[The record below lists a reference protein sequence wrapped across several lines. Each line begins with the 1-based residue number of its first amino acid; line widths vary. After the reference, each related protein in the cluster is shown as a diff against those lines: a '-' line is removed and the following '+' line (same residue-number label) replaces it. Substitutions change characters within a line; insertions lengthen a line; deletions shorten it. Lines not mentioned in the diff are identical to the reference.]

1 VFVCGRYGLFRDP
14 GPIVRAL
21 GGRTRGN
28 FRFVPHYN
36 VAPTQPVLGIAN
48 DPERTLANF
57 HWGLVSNVPGEA
69 RRRISTINARIETVA
84 TSPLYGPLLPVQR
97 CALFADGYY
106 EWHLRRDGTKQPMWI
121 ERRDGRTFA
130 FAGLWQPYFEN
141 GAAGLA
147 CTIVTQPANPYLAE
161 LHERMPVVL
170 AATNARR
177 WLEPGPLE
185 TEEALALLE
194 PAQGREWSYHPV
206 GEAVGNVRNDA
217 PELIARAVATQVQP
231 SLFDAL
237 EW

>member
-1 VFVCGRYGLFRDP
+1 MAGDGFNPQD
-14 GPIVRAL
+14 
-21 GGRTRGN
+21 
-28 FRFVPHYN
+28 
-36 VAPTQPVLGIAN
+36 
-48 DPERTLANF
+48 
-57 HWGLVSNVPGEA
+57 VSVG
-69 RRRISTINARIETVA
+69 
-84 TSPLYGPLLPVQR
+84 Q
-97 CALFADGYY
+97 
-106 EWHLRRDGTKQPMWI
+106 
-121 ERRDGRTFA
+121 
-130 FAGLWQPYFEN
+130 